1 MSHHKIWLPLAMTSD
16 IVLRIEPARKTD
28 TPVILRM
35 IQALVDYERL
45 THEFSVTESILER
58 ALFGAQPVAEVALGY
73 VGAEPVGFAAYS
85 PTFSTASGQTGL
97 YLEDLYVEPQ
107 WRSRGIGR
115 TLFAHVARLAAARGG
130 GSLMWSVLNWN
141 GCNPLLPVPRSGA
154 GPGLVDLP
162 PGRTSLRA
170 ADSRGPLI
178 PIWTRRRRRGGL
190 SQ

>member
-1 MSHHKIWLPLAMTSD
+1 MTSD

-73 VGAEPVGFAAYS
+73 VGADPVGFAVYF

-130 GSLMWSVLNWN
+130 GSLTWSVLNWN
-141 GCNPLLPVPRSGA
+141 EGAIRFYRSLGA
-154 GPGLVDLP
+154 ERVQDSSTFRLV
-162 PGRTSLRA
+162 GRAFEQL
-170 ADSRGPLI
+170 
-178 PIWTRRRRRGGL
+178 TREDR
-190 SQ
+190 

>member
-73 VGAEPVGFAAYS
+73 VGAEPVGFAVYF

-115 TLFAHVARLAAARGG
+115 TLFAHVARLAAERGG
-130 GSLMWSVLNWN
+130 GSLTWSVLNWN
-141 GCNPLLPVPRSGA
+141 EGAIRFYRSLGA
-154 GPGLVDLP
+154 ERVQDSSTFRLV
-162 PGRTSLRA
+162 GRAFEQL
-170 ADSRGPLI
+170 
-178 PIWTRRRRRGGL
+178 TREDR
-190 SQ
+190 